1 MSREHPAQYNNTLE
15 GQKFSM
21 DGGGVQIKLK
31 KNRTRNVNN
40 VPAEKLGRTSREL
53 LRSEPKL
60 TTKG

>member
-1 MSREHPAQYNNTLE
+1 MH
-15 GQKFSM
+15 
-21 DGGGVQIKLK
+21 GGGVQIKLK
-31 KNRTRNVNN
+31 KNRTRNVNK